1 MLYKEEEV
9 GLGKDLSLHDLAIK
23 RFNLCFSASQ
33 EERKQSQEDRR
44 FYSICGAQWE
54 GTFSEQFAEKPQLE
68 INKTHLAVLR
78 IINEYRNNRIT
89 ADFISKTG
97 DDEDLASTCDGLY
110 RADEWDSSAEEAY
123 DNAFEEGVSGGFGAW
138 RVVACEDEDN
148 EEDENEYQRIMF
160 EPIFDA
166 DNSVYFDLNAKKY
179 DKSDAK
185 YCFVIT
191 SISKESFEDNY
202 GEFPSSFPKD
212 TELSQFDWATPDYIY
227 IAEYYVCEYNEEKM
241 FVYSNLQGDEITY
254 NEDELDEE
262 ILMTLEATGSKL
274 IEEKKKKVKRVHK
287 YLLCGDRV
295 LEDCGFIAGK
305 HIPIVPFYG
314 KRWYINGLER
324 FSGIVRYVKDV
335 QRLYNMQV
343 SRLAEISALSP
354 VETPVFFDEQIRGHE
369 TRWAEANLKNYP
381 YLTINPITDAMGNI
395 VPSAQIGSK
404 KAPEIPQATAALIS
418 LTNQDINDV
427 MGNQQAGEQVI
438 PNISGKAIELIQN
451 RLDMQ
456 SYIYMSNMAKS
467 VRRCGQIWLSMA
479 REVYIDEARPM
490 RTIGEQEN
498 FDIVKLMQPTV
509 DEKTGEIKYKNDIK
523 KASFDI
529 IVNVGPSS
537 SSKRNTTVRNLG
549 AMLQYVSDPET
560 AQVLQ
565 SLMLMNMDGEGIEDA
580 RRYFR
585 KRLVNMGVIEPTKTE
600 QEEMT
605 AQMQNTPPDPNTVYL
620 EKAAANE
627 EAKAVKALADAEL
640 TQAKTEE
647 TKAKTLET
655 LDKIGN
661 TAR

>member
-1 MLYKEEEV
+1 M
-9 GLGKDLSLHDLAIK
+9 
-23 RFNLCFSASQ
+23 
-33 EERKQSQEDRR
+33 
-44 FYSICGAQWE
+44 
-54 GTFSEQFAEKPQLE
+54 
-68 INKTHLAVLR
+68 
-78 IINEYRNNRIT
+78 
-89 ADFISKTG
+89 
-97 DDEDLASTCDGLY
+97 
-110 RADEWDSSAEEAY
+110 
-123 DNAFEEGVSGGFGAW
+123 
-138 RVVACEDEDN
+138 
-148 EEDENEYQRIMF
+148 
-160 EPIFDA
+160 
-166 DNSVYFDLNAKKY
+166 
-179 DKSDAK
+179 
-185 YCFVIT
+185 
-191 SISKESFEDNY
+191 
-202 GEFPSSFPKD
+202 
-212 TELSQFDWATPDYIY
+212 
-227 IAEYYVCEYNEEKM
+227 
-241 FVYSNLQGDEITY
+241 
-254 NEDELDEE
+254 
-262 ILMTLEATGSKL
+262 
-274 IEEKKKKVKRVHK
+274 
-287 YLLCGDRV
+287 
-295 LEDCGFIAGK
+295 
-305 HIPIVPFYG
+305 PFYG